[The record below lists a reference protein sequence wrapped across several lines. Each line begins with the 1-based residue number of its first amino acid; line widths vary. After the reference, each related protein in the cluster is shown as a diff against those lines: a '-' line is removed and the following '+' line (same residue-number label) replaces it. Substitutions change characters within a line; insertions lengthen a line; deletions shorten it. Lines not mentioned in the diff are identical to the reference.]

1 MSFYAPTL
9 ICLIKF
15 DSVQDVP
22 AICMIEDLMNH
33 IYLCLLFSILECCVR
48 IYVSVFPCC
57 VQCLFRCFVIVS
69 FSALIRLCMLYAYY
83 S

>member
-22 AICMIEDLMNH
+22 AICMIEDLMNL
-33 IYLCLLFSILECCVR
+33 IYLCLLFSILDCCVR
-48 IYVSVFPCC
+48 IYFSVFPCC
-57 VQCLFRCFVIVS
+57 VQHLFRCFVIVS